1 MDSELSRVVDALPG
15 LVWAA
20 LPDGHIDFLNQRWCE
35 YTNLGLGESYGRGW
49 HKVVHPEDLSG
60 LLERWRSILASGEPG
75 EMEARLRRFDGEYR
89 WFLVRASPMA
99 DASGH
104 LVKWCGTGTDI
115 EDRKRAE
122 EALNA
127 PWWLQASAREHHFR
141 SVTDNIEA
149 LAALVTPAGQVEL
162 VNRQAQEYFGVTLEE
177 LKRRAIA
184 DIVHPDD
191 IPPVRAAW
199 MQAVEAGRP
208 YDVEERLRGADGVY
222 RWFHTRGFPL
232 RDTQGHILL
241 WYLIKRDV
249 DDLKRGE
256 TLLAGEKRLLEMV
269 AGCHSMSEILEAI
282 CRLVESTASGCYCSV
297 VLIDPSGTR
306 VEHGAAPSLPASY
319 MSACIGRPVN
329 IDSGPCGMAAY
340 LNKQVIAA
348 DLTTDIR
355 WAEWR
360 PMALAHGLQSCWSTP
375 ITSAAGKA
383 LGSFALYYSQPRTP
397 TPLHQSLI
405 EQFTHIARIAI
416 ERRLS
421 EETLSKVRSE
431 LAHVA
436 RVQSLGVL
444 TASIAHEVN
453 QPLAGIITN
462 ASTCLRMLAADP
474 PNIDGARETARRTI
488 RDGNRA
494 SEVIARLRALFSKK
508 DATAESVN
516 LNEATQ
522 EVIALSL
529 SELQRARVTVRT
541 EFADDLPTVTGDR
554 VQLQQVIL
562 NLVLNASDAMRS
574 VNDRPRKLVIGTERD
589 GHDLVRLTV
598 QDTGV
603 GFDPQKQ
610 DKLFEAF
617 YSTKSGGMGIGLS
630 VSRSIIAGHRGRIWA
645 AHNNGPGATF
655 GFSIPCRS
663 DCSSDMDDVS
673 AIHTSGVTGDV
684 HVMRKVG

>member
-1 MDSELSRVVDALPG
+1 MDTELSRVVDAIPG
-15 LVWAA
+15 LVWTAP
-20 LPDGHIDFLNQRWCE
+20 PDGHIDFLNQRWCE

-49 HKVVHPEDLSG
+49 QRVVHPEDLSG
-60 LLERWRSILASGEPG
+60 LLERWRSILASGRAG

-89 WFLVRASPMA
+89 WFLFRASPMA

-104 LVKWCGTGTDI
+104 VVKWCGTSTDI
-115 EDRKRAE
+115 EDRKRVE
-122 EALNA
+122 EALSA
-127 PWWLQASAREHHFR
+127 PWWLQPSTREQHFR
-141 SVTDNIEA
+141 SVADNIEA
-149 LAALVTPAGQVEL
+149 LGALVTPAGQVEL
-162 VNRQAQEYFGVTLEE
+162 VNRQALEYFGVTLEE
-177 LKRRAIA
+177 LRGRAIA

-191 IPPVRAAW
+191 VPPVRAAW
-199 MQAVEAGRP
+199 RQAVEAGRP
-208 YDVEERLRGADGVY
+208 YDVEERLRRADGVY

-297 VLIDPSGTR
+297 VLIDPSGMR

-329 IDSGPCGMAAY
+329 IDAGPCGMAAY
-340 LNKQVIAA
+340 LNEQVIAA
-348 DLTTDIR
+348 DLTTDLR

-375 ITSAAGKA
+375 ITSAAGKV
-383 LGSFALYYSQPRTP
+383 LGSFALYSNQPRAP
-397 TPLHQSLI
+397 TPLHKSLI

-516 LNEATQ
+516 LNGATQ

-529 SELQRARVTVRT
+529 SELQRARVSVRT
-541 EFADDLPTVTGDR
+541 QLADDLPPVKGDR

-562 NLVLNASDAMRS
+562 NLILNGSDAMRR
-574 VNDRPRKLVIGTERD
+574 VNDRSRKLLIRTERD
-589 GHDLVRLTV
+589 GRDHVRLTV
-598 QDTGV
+598 QDTGI
-603 GFDPQKQ
+603 GFDLQKQ
-610 DKLFEAF
+610 DKLFEPF
-617 YSTKSGGMGIGLS
+617 FSTKSGGMGIGLS
-630 VSRSIIAGHRGRIWA
+630 VSRSIIASHGGRIWA
-645 AHNNGPGATF
+645 TQNDGPGATF
-655 GFSIPCRS
+655 GFSIPCRWECSRGS
-663 DCSSDMDDVS
+663 D
-673 AIHTSGVTGDV
+673 ALEPIQTPAVTIGM
-684 HVMRKVG
+684 HVMTSV

>member
-1 MDSELSRVVDALPG
+1 MEIELRRVVDALPG
-15 LVWAA
+15 LVWTG
-20 LPDGHIDFLNQRWCE
+20 LPDGPIAFLNQRWRE
-35 YTNLGLGESYGRGW
+35 YTGRSVDEAYGQAW
-49 HKVVHPEDLSG
+49 QTAIHPEDLPG
-60 LLERWRSILASGEPG
+60 LLERWRSILVSGEPG

-89 WFLVRASPMA
+89 WFLFRASPIA
-99 DASGH
+99 DVSGH

-122 EALNA
+122 EVLNA

-141 SVTDNIEA
+141 SVADNIEA

-162 VNRQAQEYFGVTLEE
+162 VNRQALEYFGVTLEE
-177 LKRRAIA
+177 LKCRAIA

-191 IPPVRAAW
+191 ILPVRAAW
-199 MQAVEAGRP
+199 RQAVEAGRP
-208 YDVEERLRGADGVY
+208 YDVEERLRRADGVY

-232 RDTQGHILL
+232 RDTQGNILL

-249 DDLKRGE
+249 DDLKRSE

-269 AGCHSMSEILEAI
+269 ASCHSMSEILEAI

-297 VLIDPSGTR
+297 VLVDPSGTR
-306 VEHGAAPSLPASY
+306 VEHGAAPSLPTSY

-329 IDSGPCGMAAY
+329 IDAGPCAMAAY
-340 LNKQVIAA
+340 LNEQVIAA
-348 DLTTDIR
+348 DLTTDMR
-355 WAEWR
+355 WVEWR

-375 ITSAAGKA
+375 ISSAAGKV
-383 LGSFALYYSQPRTP
+383 LGTFALYYSQPRTP

-436 RVQSLGVL
+436 RVTSLGAL

-453 QPLAGIITN
+453 QPLSGIITN

-474 PNIDGARETARRTI
+474 PNVDGARETARRTI

-494 SEVIARLRALFSKK
+494 SDVITRLRALFAKK
-508 DATAESVN
+508 DTTTESMD
-516 LNEATQ
+516 LNEATR

-529 SELQRARVTVRT
+529 SELQRNRVILRA
-541 EFADDLPTVTGDR
+541 ELADDLPPVTGDR

-562 NLVLNASDAMRS
+562 NLLRNASDAMS
-574 VNDRPRKLVIGTERD
+574 GVDDRPRRLVIRTERD
-589 GHDLVRLTV
+589 EDQRLRLTV
-598 QDTGV
+598 QDIGV
-603 GFDPQKQ
+603 GFEPQAAGR
-610 DKLFEAF
+610 LFEAF
-617 YSTKSGGMGIGLS
+617 YTTKSGGMGIGLS
-630 VSRSIIAGHRGRIWA
+630 VSRSIIENHHGRLWA
-645 AHNNGPGATF
+645 APNDGPGATF
-655 GFSIPCRS
+655 SFSIPR
-663 DCSSDMDDVS
+663 
-673 AIHTSGVTGDV
+673 APKGVTDTHALGV
-684 HVMRKVG
+684 IRMPVTAARQVMRNR